1 MLCAGDGRPCDL
13 RSGRRP
19 PKPYDCGAR
28 RHPDDPFH
36 RMHRDFRFRVAPP
49 LRTFLFYESHPME
62 FGFDLL
68 AILFGV
74 AALAACVDAIAGGGG
89 LITIPALLWAGV
101 TPAQALATNK
111 LQGSFGSFTASLNF
125 IRKGHVNPRDMVLA
139 IVLTFAG
146 SALGTVL
153 VQMLDPG
160 ILMTI
165 LPGLLI
171 LIALYFLFSP
181 RVGDID
187 AHQLISK
194 ATFAFTAGFG
204 IGFYDGFFGPG
215 TGSFFSIAFVA
226 LLGFN
231 MTKATAH
238 TKVLNFTSN
247 FASLVMF
254 IAGGEVVWVVGGV
267 MAVGALLGAQ
277 IGSHLVMKVGARLVR
292 PLLVVTSIAIS
303 IKLIIDQYGPV
314 ISQTYDQIRQW
325 IG

>member
-1 MLCAGDGRPCDL
+1 
-13 RSGRRP
+13 
-19 PKPYDCGAR
+19 
-28 RHPDDPFH
+28 
-36 RMHRDFRFRVAPP
+36 
-49 LRTFLFYESHPME
+49 ME
-62 FGFDLL
+62 FGLDLL
-68 AILFGV
+68 VILFAV
-74 AALAACVDAIAGGGG
+74 ATLAGFVDAIAGGGG

-111 LQGSFGSFTASLNF
+111 LQGSFGSFSASLNF
-125 IRKGHVNPRDMVLA
+125 IRKGHVDPRDMVLA

-187 AHQLISK
+187 AHQMIGK

-254 IAGGEVVWVVGGV
+254 IAGGEVVWIVGGV
-267 MAVGALLGAQ
+267 MAVGALIGAQ
-277 IGSHLVMKVGARLVR
+277 IGSHMVMKVGARLVR

-303 IKLIIDQYGPV
+303 IKLIFDQYGTT
-314 ISQTYDQIRQW
+314 ISQSWDQIRHW
-325 IG
+325 VS

>member
-1 MLCAGDGRPCDL
+1 MMCAVLKDRIAPTC
-13 RSGRRP
+13 
-19 PKPYDCGAR
+19 A
-28 RHPDDPFH
+28 
-36 RMHRDFRFRVAPP
+36 VAPQ
-49 LRTFLFYESHPME
+49 FESAQME
-62 FGFDLL
+62 FGLDLL
-68 AILFGV
+68 VILFAV
-74 AALAACVDAIAGGGG
+74 ATLAGFVDAIAGGGG

-111 LQGSFGSFTASLNF
+111 LQGSFGSFSASLNF
-125 IRKGHVNPRDMVLA
+125 IRKGHVDPRDMVLA

-153 VQMLDPG
+153 VQMLDAS
-160 ILMTI
+160 ILLKI
-165 LPGLLI
+165 LPALLI

-187 AHQLISK
+187 AHQMIGK

-254 IAGGEVVWVVGGV
+254 IAGGEVVWIVGGV
-267 MAVGALLGAQ
+267 MAVGALIGAQ
-277 IGSHLVMKVGARLVR
+277 IGSHMVMKVGARLVR

-303 IKLIIDQYGPV
+303 IKLIFDQYGTT
-314 ISQTYDQIRQW
+314 ISQSWDQIRHW
-325 IG
+325 VS

>member
-1 MLCAGDGRPCDL
+1 MMGAVLNNRIAPSCAVTPQ
-13 RSGRRP
+13 
-19 PKPYDCGAR
+19 
-28 RHPDDPFH
+28 F
-36 RMHRDFRFRVAPP
+36 
-49 LRTFLFYESHPME
+49 ESPPME

-68 AILFGV
+68 LILFAV
-74 AALAACVDAIAGGGG
+74 AAFAGFVDAIAGGGG

-111 LQGSFGSFTASLNF
+111 LQGSFGSFSASLNF
-125 IRKGHVNPRDMVLA
+125 IRKGHVNPRDLVLA

-146 SALGTVL
+146 SALGTIL

-160 ILMTI
+160 MLMAI

-187 AHQLISK
+187 AHQIIGK
-194 ATFAFTAGFG
+194 TTFAFTAGFA

-254 IAGGEVVWVVGGV
+254 IAGGEVVWVIGGA
-267 MAVGALLGAQ
+267 MAVGALIGAQ
-277 IGSHLVMKVGARLVR
+277 IGSHMVMKVGARLVR

-303 IKLIIDQYGPV
+303 IKLIIDQYGST
-314 ISQTYDQIRQW
+314 ISQSWDHIRHW

>member
-1 MLCAGDGRPCDL
+1 MMCAVLKDRIAPSC
-13 RSGRRP
+13 
-19 PKPYDCGAR
+19 A
-28 RHPDDPFH
+28 
-36 RMHRDFRFRVAPP
+36 VAPQ
-49 LRTFLFYESHPME
+49 FESGQME
-62 FGFDLL
+62 FGLDLL
-68 AILFGV
+68 VILFAV
-74 AALAACVDAIAGGGG
+74 ATLAGFVDAIAGGGG

-111 LQGSFGSFTASLNF
+111 LQGSFGSFSASLNF
-125 IRKGHVNPRDMVLA
+125 IRKGHVDPRDMVLA

-187 AHQLISK
+187 AHQMIGK

-254 IAGGEVVWVVGGV
+254 IAGGEVVWIVGGV
-267 MAVGALLGAQ
+267 MAVGALIGAQ
-277 IGSHLVMKVGARLVR
+277 IGSHMVMKVGARLVR

-303 IKLIIDQYGPV
+303 IKLIIDQYGTT
-314 ISQTYDQIRQW
+314 ISQSWDQIRHW
-325 IG
+325 VS

>member
-1 MLCAGDGRPCDL
+1 M
-13 RSGRRP
+13 RRLLP
-19 PKPYDCGAR
+19 PGAS
-28 RHPDDPFH
+28 
-36 RMHRDFRFRVAPP
+36 APP
-49 LRTFLFYESHPME
+49 YVPSTGFQSME
-62 FGFDLL
+62 FGVDLL
-68 AILFGV
+68 LILFAV
-74 AALAACVDAIAGGGG
+74 AAFAGIVDSIAGGGG
-89 LITIPALLWAGV
+89 LITIPALLWAGI

-111 LQGSFGSFTASLNF
+111 LQGSFGSLTSSINF
-125 IRKGHVNPRDMVLA
+125 IRKGYVDPRDMVLA

-153 VQMLDPG
+153 VQMLDAS
-160 ILMTI
+160 ILLKI
-165 LPGLLI
+165 LPALLI

-187 AHQLISK
+187 AHQVISK
-194 ATFAFTAGFG
+194 SVFAFTAGFG

-254 IAGGEVVWVVGGV
+254 IAGGEVVWMIGLV
-267 MAVGALLGAQ
+267 MAVGSLIGAQ

-303 IKLIIDQYGPV
+303 IKLIIDQYGST
-314 ISQTYDQIRQW
+314 ISQYWDQMRVW

>member
-1 MLCAGDGRPCDL
+1 
-13 RSGRRP
+13 
-19 PKPYDCGAR
+19 
-28 RHPDDPFH
+28 
-36 RMHRDFRFRVAPP
+36 
-49 LRTFLFYESHPME
+49 ME
-62 FGFDLL
+62 FGVDLL
-68 AILFGV
+68 LILFAV
-74 AALAACVDAIAGGGG
+74 AAFAGMVDSIAGGGG
-89 LITIPALLWAGV
+89 LITIPALLWAGI

-111 LQGSFGSFTASLNF
+111 LQGSFGSLTSSINF
-125 IRKGHVNPRDMVLA
+125 IRKGYVDPRDMVLA

-153 VQMLDPG
+153 VQMLDAS
-160 ILMTI
+160 ILLKI
-165 LPGLLI
+165 LPALLI

-187 AHQLISK
+187 AHQIISK
-194 ATFAFTAGFG
+194 SVFAFTAGFG

-254 IAGGEVVWVVGGV
+254 IAGGEVVWIIGAV
-267 MAVGALLGAQ
+267 MAVGSLIGAQ
-277 IGSHLVMKVGARLVR
+277 IGSHMVMKVGARLVR
-292 PLLVVTSIAIS
+292 PLLDVTSIAIS
-303 IKLIIDQYGPV
+303 IKLIIDQYGST
-314 ISQTYDQIRQW
+314 ISQYWDQMQVW
-325 IG
+325 TG

>member
-1 MLCAGDGRPCDL
+1 MMCAVLKDRIAPTC
-13 RSGRRP
+13 
-19 PKPYDCGAR
+19 A
-28 RHPDDPFH
+28 
-36 RMHRDFRFRVAPP
+36 VAPQ
-49 LRTFLFYESHPME
+49 FESAQME
-62 FGFDLL
+62 FGLDLL
-68 AILFGV
+68 VILFAV
-74 AALAACVDAIAGGGG
+74 ATLAGFVDAIAGGGG

-111 LQGSFGSFTASLNF
+111 LQGSFGSFSASLNF
-125 IRKGHVNPRDMVLA
+125 IRKGHVDPRDMVLA

-187 AHQLISK
+187 AHQMIGK

-254 IAGGEVVWVVGGV
+254 IAGGEVVWIVGGV
-267 MAVGALLGAQ
+267 MAVGALIGAQ
-277 IGSHLVMKVGARLVR
+277 IGSHMVMKVGARLVR

-303 IKLIIDQYGPV
+303 IKLIFDQYGTT
-314 ISQTYDQIRQW
+314 ISQSWDQIRHW
-325 IG
+325 VS

>member
-1 MLCAGDGRPCDL
+1 
-13 RSGRRP
+13 
-19 PKPYDCGAR
+19 
-28 RHPDDPFH
+28 
-36 RMHRDFRFRVAPP
+36 
-49 LRTFLFYESHPME
+49 ME

-68 AILFGV
+68 LILFAV
-74 AALAACVDAIAGGGG
+74 AALAGFVDSIAGGGG
-89 LITIPALLWAGV
+89 LITIPALLWAGIP
-101 TPAQALATNK
+101 PAQALATNK
-111 LQGSFGSFTASLNF
+111 LQGSFGSFSASLSF
-125 IRKGHVNPRDMVLA
+125 IRKGHVDPRNMVLA
-139 IVLTFAG
+139 IALTFAG
-146 SALGTVL
+146 SAFGTIL

-160 ILMTI
+160 ILMTV

-181 RVGDID
+181 RVGDLD
-187 AHQLISK
+187 AHQLINTS
-194 ATFAFTAGFG
+194 TFAFTAGFG

-254 IAGGEVVWVVGGV
+254 IAGGDVVWVVGLV
-267 MAVGALLGAQ
+267 MAVGALVGAQ
-277 IGSHLVMKVGARLVR
+277 IGSHMVMKVGSRLVR

-303 IKLIIDQYGPV
+303 IKLIMDQYGPLIGQSWENV
-314 ISQTYDQIRQW
+314 RHW

>member
-1 MLCAGDGRPCDL
+1 MMCAVLTDRIAPSC
-13 RSGRRP
+13 
-19 PKPYDCGAR
+19 A
-28 RHPDDPFH
+28 
-36 RMHRDFRFRVAPP
+36 VAPQ
-49 LRTFLFYESHPME
+49 FESGQME
-62 FGFDLL
+62 FGLDLL
-68 AILFGV
+68 VILFAV
-74 AALAACVDAIAGGGG
+74 ATLAGFVDAIAGGGG

-111 LQGSFGSFTASLNF
+111 LQGSFGSFSASLNF
-125 IRKGHVNPRDMVLA
+125 IRKGHVDPRDMVLA

-187 AHQLISK
+187 AHQMIGK

-254 IAGGEVVWVVGGV
+254 IAGGEVVWIVGGV
-267 MAVGALLGAQ
+267 MAVGALIGAQ
-277 IGSHLVMKVGARLVR
+277 IGSHMVMKVGARLVR

-303 IKLIIDQYGPV
+303 IKLIIDQYGTT
-314 ISQTYDQIRQW
+314 ISQSWDQIRHW
-325 IG
+325 VS

>member
-1 MLCAGDGRPCDL
+1 ME
-13 RSGRRP
+13 
-19 PKPYDCGAR
+19 
-28 RHPDDPFH
+28 FQ
-36 RMHRDFRFRVAPP
+36 
-49 LRTFLFYESHPME
+49 TME

-68 AILFGV
+68 LIMFAV
-74 AALAACVDAIAGGGG
+74 AALAGFVDSIAGGGG
-89 LITIPALLWAGV
+89 LITIPALLWAGI

-111 LQGSFGSFTASLNF
+111 LQGSFGSFSASFSF
-125 IRKGHVNPRDMVLA
+125 IRKGHVDPRDMVLA
-139 IVLTFAG
+139 IALTFAG

-187 AHQLISK
+187 AHQMISK
-194 ATFAFTAGFG
+194 GAFAFTAGFG

-254 IAGGEVVWVVGGV
+254 IAGGEVVWVIGLV
-267 MAVGALLGAQ
+267 MAVGALIGAQ
-277 IGSHLVMKVGARLVR
+277 VGSHMVMKVGARLVR

-303 IKLIIDQYGPV
+303 IKLIIDQYGPTL
-314 ISQTYDQIRQW
+314 SQTLSQTWDQVYQW

>member
-1 MLCAGDGRPCDL
+1 
-13 RSGRRP
+13 
-19 PKPYDCGAR
+19 
-28 RHPDDPFH
+28 
-36 RMHRDFRFRVAPP
+36 
-49 LRTFLFYESHPME
+49 ME
-62 FGFDLL
+62 FGVDLL
-68 AILFGV
+68 LILFAV
-74 AALAACVDAIAGGGG
+74 AAFAGMVDSIAGGGG
-89 LITIPALLWAGV
+89 LITIPALLWAGI

-111 LQGSFGSFTASLNF
+111 LQGSFGSLTSSINF
-125 IRKGHVNPRDMVLA
+125 IRKGYVDPRDMVLA

-153 VQMLDPG
+153 VQMLDAS
-160 ILMTI
+160 ILLKI
-165 LPGLLI
+165 LPALLI

-187 AHQLISK
+187 AHQIISK
-194 ATFAFTAGFG
+194 SVFAFTAGFG

-254 IAGGEVVWVVGGV
+254 IAGGEVVWIIGAV
-267 MAVGALLGAQ
+267 MAVDRIAYGDEGRCTARTPASGCHLYRDFDQTDHRPVRQHHQPVLGSDAGLDRIRFYIAYLQHDKARRMVSGGLCIWFRNPSGAGC
-277 IGSHLVMKVGARLVR
+277 GFDKGLV
-292 PLLVVTSIAIS
+292 PAINQVAPDC
-303 IKLIIDQYGPV
+303 KH
-314 ISQTYDQIRQW
+314 
-325 IG
+325 

>member
-1 MLCAGDGRPCDL
+1 MMCAVLTDRIAPSC
-13 RSGRRP
+13 
-19 PKPYDCGAR
+19 A
-28 RHPDDPFH
+28 
-36 RMHRDFRFRVAPP
+36 VAPQ
-49 LRTFLFYESHPME
+49 FESGQME
-62 FGFDLL
+62 FSLDLL
-68 AILFGV
+68 VILFAV
-74 AALAACVDAIAGGGG
+74 ATLAGFVDAIAGGGG

-111 LQGSFGSFTASLNF
+111 LQGSFGSFSASLNF
-125 IRKGHVNPRDMVLA
+125 IRKGHVDPRDMVLA

-187 AHQLISK
+187 AHQMIGK

-254 IAGGEVVWVVGGV
+254 IAGGEVVWIVGGV
-267 MAVGALLGAQ
+267 MAVGALIGAQ
-277 IGSHLVMKVGARLVR
+277 IGSHMVMKVGARLVR

-303 IKLIIDQYGPV
+303 IKLIIDQYGTT
-314 ISQTYDQIRQW
+314 ISQSWDQIRHW
-325 IG
+325 VS

>member
-1 MLCAGDGRPCDL
+1 MMCAVLTDRIGPSCA
-13 RSGRRP
+13 S
-19 PKPYDCGAR
+19 
-28 RHPDDPFH
+28 
-36 RMHRDFRFRVAPP
+36 APQ
-49 LRTFLFYESHPME
+49 FESDQME

-68 AILFGV
+68 MILFAV
-74 AALAACVDAIAGGGG
+74 ATLAGFVDAIAGGGG

-111 LQGSFGSFTASLNF
+111 LQGSFGSFSASLNF
-125 IRKGHVNPRDMVLA
+125 IRKGHVDPRDMVLA

-187 AHQLISK
+187 AHQMIGK

-254 IAGGEVVWVVGGV
+254 IAGGEVVWIVGGV
-267 MAVGALLGAQ
+267 MAVGALIGAQ
-277 IGSHLVMKVGARLVR
+277 IGSHMVMKVGARLVR

-303 IKLIIDQYGPV
+303 IKLIIDQYGTT
-314 ISQTYDQIRQW
+314 ISQSWDQIRHW
-325 IG
+325 VS

>member
-1 MLCAGDGRPCDL
+1 
-13 RSGRRP
+13 
-19 PKPYDCGAR
+19 
-28 RHPDDPFH
+28 
-36 RMHRDFRFRVAPP
+36 
-49 LRTFLFYESHPME
+49 ME

-68 AILFGV
+68 LIMFAV
-74 AALAACVDAIAGGGG
+74 AALAGFVDSIAGGGG
-89 LITIPALLWAGV
+89 LITIPALLWAGI

-111 LQGSFGSFTASLNF
+111 LQGSFGSFSASFSF
-125 IRKGHVNPRDMVLA
+125 IRKGHVDPRDMVLA
-139 IVLTFAG
+139 IALTFAG

-187 AHQLISK
+187 AHQMISK
-194 ATFAFTAGFG
+194 GAFAFTAGFG

-254 IAGGEVVWVVGGV
+254 IAGGEVVWVIGLV
-267 MAVGALLGAQ
+267 MAVGALIGAQ
-277 IGSHLVMKVGARLVR
+277 IGSHMVMKVGARLVC

-303 IKLIIDQYGPV
+303 IKLIIDQYGPTL
-314 ISQTYDQIRQW
+314 SQTLSQTWDQLYQW

>member
-1 MLCAGDGRPCDL
+1 MMCAVLTDRIAPSC
-13 RSGRRP
+13 
-19 PKPYDCGAR
+19 A
-28 RHPDDPFH
+28 
-36 RMHRDFRFRVAPP
+36 VAPQ
-49 LRTFLFYESHPME
+49 FESDQME

-68 AILFGV
+68 VILFAV
-74 AALAACVDAIAGGGG
+74 ATLAGFVDAIAGGGG

-111 LQGSFGSFTASLNF
+111 LQGSFGSFSASLNF
-125 IRKGHVNPRDMVLA
+125 IRKGHVDPRHMVLA

-187 AHQLISK
+187 AHQMIGK

-254 IAGGEVVWVVGGV
+254 IAGGEVVWIVGGV
-267 MAVGALLGAQ
+267 MAVGALIGAQ
-277 IGSHLVMKVGARLVR
+277 IGSHMVMKVGARLVR

-303 IKLIIDQYGPV
+303 IKLIIDQYGTT
-314 ISQTYDQIRQW
+314 ISQSWDQIRHW
-325 IG
+325 VS

>member
-1 MLCAGDGRPCDL
+1 MMCAVLTDRI
-13 RSGRRP
+13 
-19 PKPYDCGAR
+19 
-28 RHPDDPFH
+28 DP
-36 RMHRDFRFRVAPP
+36 RYVVAP
-49 LRTFLFYESHPME
+49 RYESPPME

-68 AILFGV
+68 VILFAV
-74 AALAACVDAIAGGGG
+74 ATLAGFVDAIAGGGG
-89 LITIPALLWAGV
+89 LITIPALLWAGI

-111 LQGSFGSFTASLNF
+111 LQGSFGSFSASLNF
-125 IRKGHVNPRDMVLA
+125 IRKGHVNPRDMILA

-187 AHQLISK
+187 AHQMIGK
-194 ATFAFTAGFG
+194 TTFAFTAGFA

-254 IAGGEVVWVVGGV
+254 IAGGEVVWVIGFV
-267 MAVGALLGAQ
+267 MAAGALIGAQ
-277 IGSHLVMKVGARLVR
+277 IGSHMVMKVGARLVR

-303 IKLIIDQYGPV
+303 IKLIIDQYGPI
-314 ISQTYDQIRQW
+314 ISQSWNQIHH
-325 IG
+325 GVS

>member
-36 RMHRDFRFRVAPP
+36 RMHRDFRFRLAPP

-139 IVLTFAG
+139 IVLTFTG

-254 IAGGEVVWVVGGV
+254 IAGGEVVWVVGGA

-314 ISQTYDQIRQW
+314 ISQTYDQIRHW